1 MEKISD
7 IVCCKMRRLLATG
20 HRVGWLGY
28 RLQYVGVCVCV
39 FAWRAVYGE
48 RCIRCLCPSLAEL
61 VHDSHAVSDPKTKP
75 WTWAWSSCP
84 DGQLPMH
91 VRINVPRGLLT
102 VEDFFKRLH
111 EDARVLSVGRMEE
124 KQVGGHLS
132 PYNLSVQLTNNT
144 SLVAGVS
151 QRGDNSQVQHSWFQF
166 QAGCAKQWEKRR
178 FAANLLDR
186 GRGVGHWQQEQAALH
201 MRFECDME
209 VLGSLAK

>member
-1 MEKISD
+1 MGKISD

-102 VEDFFKRLH
+102 VEDFR
-111 EDARVLSVGRMEE
+111 D
-124 KQVGGHLS
+124 
-132 PYNLSVQLTNNT
+132 
-144 SLVAGVS
+144 
-151 QRGDNSQVQHSWFQF
+151 
-166 QAGCAKQWEKRR
+166 
-178 FAANLLDR
+178 
-186 GRGVGHWQQEQAALH
+186 RGVGHWQQEQAALH